1 MMLKWRPI
9 LPFDSPPVAADVT
22 ELDRRFVMAAT
33 EVALP
38 GGTVSLAHPRSADDL
53 LSEADFEHDER
64 LPYWADIWPSSTA
77 LSGVVAGLDGRGKR
91 CIELGC
97 GLGLV
102 TIGAMRAGYEVMATD
117 YYDDALLFARRNA
130 RAATGREPAT
140 RMVDW
145 RAFPVDLGRFDL
157 VLASDVL
164 YERQYAGL
172 VAHAIVTTL
181 KPEGVALVADPG
193 RLAVLAFISACEER
207 GCTTSVR
214 LRVPWEEAGVK
225 QAITIHE
232 IRPPSV
238 Q

>member
-1 MMLKWRPI
+1 MLTT
-9 LPFDSPPVAADVT
+9 A
-22 ELDRRFVMAAT
+22 

-38 GGTVSLAHPRSADDL
+38 AGAVTLTKPRSADDL
-53 LSEADFEHDER
+53 LSEADFERDER

-77 LSGVVAGLDGRGKR
+77 LASIVAGLDGRGKR

-102 TIGAMRAGYEVMATD
+102 TIGAMRAGYDVLATD

-145 RAFPVDLGRFDL
+145 RAFPSDLGRFDL

-164 YERQYAGL
+164 YERQYADL
-172 VAHAIVTTL
+172 VAQAIVASL
-181 KPEGVALVADPG
+181 KPGGIALIEMLNILEGYDLRREGVSRLFEAGYAIPEVAKVSGHLDWSM
-193 RLAVLAFISACEER
+193 LKIYTEISAKNVLEKF
-207 GCTTSVR
+207 T
-214 LRVPWEEAGVK
+214 
-225 QAITIHE
+225 
-232 IRPPSV
+232 
-238 Q
+238 